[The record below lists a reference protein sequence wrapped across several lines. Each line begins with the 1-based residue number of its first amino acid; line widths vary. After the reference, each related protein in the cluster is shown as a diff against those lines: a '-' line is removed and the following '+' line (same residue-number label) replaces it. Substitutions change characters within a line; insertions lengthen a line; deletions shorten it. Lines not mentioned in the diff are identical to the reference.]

1 MTDGLFAE
9 EIMDFVLRLFRK
21 DNTYGIEGWKTLTPI
36 ELGILSWHLGNF
48 YCYPLWWIEAP
59 K

>member
-9 EIMDFVLRLFRK
+9 EVKDFVVDLFHK
-21 DNTYGIEGWKTLTPI
+21 DNIHEIEEWKALTPT

-48 YCYPLWWIEAP
+48 YYYFLWWIEESN
-59 K
+59 